1 MTPVLFDNSSGG
13 SGGTRTLKGISPHR
27 FSRPA
32 PYQLGYASNVDN
44 YILLYWNNQ
53 VVFMKD
59 IQSENDLRKISLDK
73 VGIKG
78 IRYPIIVKD
87 KENKFQ
93 NTTGVFSIYV
103 FLPHNFRGTHMSR
116 FVEVL
121 NRHSNNLSQKNL
133 NNILDDVKKTLN
145 SKEAHLQVDFP
156 YFLSKN
162 APISKIESISSYDC
176 SFIANKNDKM
186 DFTLNVQVPVTTLCP
201 CSKEISKYGAHNQRA
216 LVSVF
221 LHMNKMVW
229 IEDIINYVE
238 KSGSAP
244 IYSLLKRSDEKYIT
258 EFAYDNPKFV
268 EDVTRDVAILLND
281 DSRVS
286 WYKIEVES
294 YESIH
299 NHSAF
304 SSLEVRKR

>member
-1 MTPVLFDNSSGG
+1 
-13 SGGTRTLKGISPHR
+13 
-27 FSRPA
+27 
-32 PYQLGYASNVDN
+32 
-44 YILLYWNNQ
+44 
-53 VVFMKD
+53 MKD
-59 IQSENDLRKISLDK
+59 IQNENDLRKISLDK

-78 IRYPIIVKD
+78 LRYPIVVKD

-133 NNILDDVKKTLN
+133 NKILDDIKNTLN
-145 SKEAHLQVDFP
+145 SKEAHLEVDFP
-156 YFLSKN
+156 YFLGKK
-162 APISKIESISSYDC
+162 APVSKIESISSYNC

-186 DFTLNVQVPVTTLCP
+186 SFVLMVQVPVTTLCP
-201 CSKEISKYGAHNQRA
+201 CSKEISQRGAHNQRA
-216 LVSVF
+216 MVSVY
-221 LHMNKMVW
+221 LKMNKMVW
-229 IEDIINYVE
+229 IEEIIKYIE

-244 IYSLLKRSDEKYIT
+244 IYSLLKRNDEKYLT
-258 EFAYDNPKFV
+258 ELAYDNPKFV
-268 EDVTRDVAILLND
+268 EDVTRDVAILLNSD
-281 DSRVS
+281 ERVT

-304 SSLEVRKR
+304 SSLEVNK